1 MKRSSSI
8 SRTFFRRPAV
18 RELVPDLRLLL
29 VVMTVGC
36 ESHAGV
42 WRPAGLPEETG
53 LEVGAV
59 DGGLADLERRGHILR
74 DRSTA
79 EVFLR
84 AWYRDNV
91 FKGPA
96 RWGQWLEDLK
106 QIESPRLRAA
116 VLEAIAASPECGLNP
131 QNVDN
136 PKENQTNQQTAAQE
150 KEQEQEQE
158 QGKAAAPRASVHGGN
173 AAAPQSDTNKNKR
186 RRQRPSGIVTWTTDD
201 ELEAQRIECD
211 HGADEIGDAV
221 AALVEAGK
229 EPVPGLVEKRLMK
242 QARDKTALDA
252 QRKRQAAQEQ
262 YDRSVMDSR
271 APRARSVG
279 DGLLASAAVRRQAA
293 DAGPYAAGEG

>member
-74 DRSTA
+74 DRGTA

-116 VLEAIAASPECGLNP
+116 VLEAIAASPECGLSP

-136 PKENQTNQQTAAQE
+136 SKETQTNQQTTSQGQDQDQDKARERGAQ
-150 KEQEQEQE
+150 
-158 QGKAAAPRASVHGGN
+158 GAPGPRSPGGGLGELNPVAQSASRYQ
-173 AAAPQSDTNKNKR
+173 AS
-186 RRQRPSGIVTWTTDD
+186 PSGVVYQAGNVRD
-201 ELEAQRIECD
+201 EAALASISSYPL
-211 HGADEIGDAV
+211 DAV
-221 AALVEAGK
+221 AAAVTEAAG
-229 EPVPGLVEKRLMK
+229 
-242 QARDKTALDA
+242 RDKAGCAWASGVLAILRASPDHQPPPQLATWAI
-252 QRKRQAAQEQ
+252 AAQVN
-262 YDRSVMDSR
+262 RR
-271 APRARSVG
+271 TPPKGLAPAG
-279 DGLLASAAVRRQAA
+279 GQTGL
-293 DAGPYAAGEG
+293 P

>member
-53 LEVGAV
+53 LEIGAV

-136 PKENQTNQQTAAQE
+136 SKENQTNQQTAAQE
-150 KEQEQEQE
+150 QEQEKE
-158 QGKAAAPRASVHGGN
+158 KEKAAPDTPKYAGAAAPPAIRTTG
-173 AAAPQSDTNKNKR
+173 KR
-186 RRQRPSGIVTWTTDD
+186 RRVRASGIVTWTDD
-201 ELEAQRIECD
+201 DDLEAKRIERE
-211 HGADEIGDAV
+211 HSENEIS
-221 AALVEAGK
+221 AAIMALAGTSK
-229 EPVPGLVEKRLMK
+229 QPVPGLIAAEIERQRRTRQAEEIYASRLK
-242 QARDKTALDA
+242 PLDVDALDA
-252 QRKRQAAQEQ
+252 NAKTSGAQMLTTAARRREEG
-262 YDRSVMDSR
+262 S
-271 APRARSVG
+271 P
-279 DGLLASAAVRRQAA
+279 VRTAK
-293 DAGPYAAGEG
+293 